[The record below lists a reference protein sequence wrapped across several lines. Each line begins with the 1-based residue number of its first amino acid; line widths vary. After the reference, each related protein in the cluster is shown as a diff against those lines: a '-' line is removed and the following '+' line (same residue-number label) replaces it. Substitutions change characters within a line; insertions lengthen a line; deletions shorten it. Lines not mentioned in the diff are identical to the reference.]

1 MKRLLLTLPEPA
13 ANLALDEALLEEAE
27 AGRLNDEVLRLW
39 EPAAPLVVV
48 GRSGK
53 LAEEVNLAV
62 CDAEGVPVFRRAS
75 GGGTILAGPGCLMY
89 AVVLS
94 VERRPQLAQIDAAHR
109 LVLERLVA
117 ALRPLIPQVAWQ
129 GTSDLAV
136 NGRKFSGN
144 SLRCK
149 RRHVLYH
156 GTLMYDFPLASV
168 SRLLRPPPREPDYR
182 AGRLHADFITNLPV
196 TQAELEQ
203 ALVRGWEAAAPL
215 TAWPREAV
223 ERLCAE
229 RYRLAEWNQQR

>member
-1 MKRLLLTLPEPA
+1 VKKLLLTLAEAA

-27 AGRLNDEVLRLW
+27 AGRLNEEVLRLW

-53 LAEEVNLAV
+53 LAEEVNLAE
-62 CDAEGVPVFRRAS
+62 CAAEGAPVFRRAS
-75 GGGTILAGPGCLMY
+75 GGGTIVAGPGCLMY
-89 AVVLS
+89 AVILS
-94 VERRPQLAQIDAAHR
+94 VERRPALGQIDAAHR
-109 LVLERLVA
+109 LVLEQLVA
-117 ALRPLIPQVAWQ
+117 ALRPLIPQVAWE

-182 AGRLHADFITNLPV
+182 AGRLHADFIANLPV
-196 TQAELEQ
+196 TRAELEH
-203 ALVRGWEAAAPL
+203 ALIRGWEATEPL
-215 TAWPREAV
+215 ADWPQQAV
-223 ERLCAE
+223 ERLCAD
-229 RYRLAEWNQQR
+229 RYRQAEWNEQR